1 MKALFESVNDLW
13 SVLES
18 SKQNILFDE
27 ENKLWFK
34 IKLSDKKDKSINIP
48 LIEKQYTDQEYI
60 VKLEELARKY
70 KQLVK
75 GYQ

>member
-18 SKQNILFDE
+18 SKGNILFDDE
-27 ENKLWFK
+27 KKLWFK

-48 LIEKQYTDQEYI
+48 LVEKQYTDSEYI
-60 VKLEELARKY
+60 AKLEELARKY
-70 KQLVK
+70 MQLTK
-75 GYQ
+75 GY